1 MTDAPVRRFQIR
13 YSIQRW
19 EDGKWFYGGFLIILV
34 GLTIFK
40 IIRHEEI
47 ASVIPVL
54 VVDGVVVLGLY
65 LLRLV
70 SYVDIAPDGLRIR
83 YVFRQM
89 DVPYTA
95 LSRVRRQAL
104 DVAFQPAERR
114 RFVNRFVRRLAK
126 EPAAYLRLDR
136 RQPEVLAEAEKRLGP
151 RLVAGPDIVIP
162 LADVDAFIAEMKGR
176 LHSA

>member
-1 MTDAPVRRFQIR
+1 MSDAPVRRFQIR

-19 EDGKWFYGGFLIILV
+19 EDGKWFYGGLLIILI
-34 GLTIFK
+34 GLTFFK
-40 IIRHEEI
+40 LARHEEI
-47 ASVIPVL
+47 ATVIPVL
-54 VVDGVVVLGLY
+54 IVDIAVVLGLY
-65 LLRLV
+65 LLRLI

-89 DVPYTA
+89 TVPYTA
-95 LSRVRRQAL
+95 LSKVRRQAL

-136 RQPEVLAEAEKRLGP
+136 RQPEMLAEAEKRLGP

-162 LADVDAFIAEMKGR
+162 VADVDAFIAEMKGR
-176 LHSA
+176 LRGS